1 MFDNLRAGFR
11 FQEIQSGTYHL
22 TAKPEEERPVSF
34 TANASVDNVVKC
46 MRDMTATLE
55 GTLDMEGFADHV
67 PLEGT
72 LEFNPLLGR
81 VLRYQFTFTAN
92 DGKTYRYAGQ
102 KEFRLL
108 DLPGSITTLP
118 GAVYD
123 EGGDEVARV
132 LTRFNLQS
140 DLVPFLM
147 SWRPVLP
154 IVG

>member
-1 MFDNLRAGFR
+1 MLDNLRAGFR
-11 FQEIQSGTYHL
+11 FQETQSGTYHL
-22 TAKPEEERPVSF
+22 IAKPEEERPITF
-34 TANASVDNVVKC
+34 TANASVDNVVKYL
-46 MRDMTATLE
+46 RDMTALLE

-81 VLRYQFTFTAN
+81 VLRYQFTFSAN

-102 KEFRLL
+102 KDLKLL
-108 DLPGSITTLP
+108 DLPGSVTTLP

-123 EGGDEVARV
+123 ESGDEVARV
-132 LTRFNLQS
+132 LTKFDLQT
-140 DLVPFLM
+140 DLLPFLM